1 MAIFVLRLRLD
12 VSTSRLRSTYR
23 CLIIMQQQ
31 QIQQQQQRLHRNLSH
46 GSIKTILRS
55 RAQSRGSAG
64 EDRQQPSTLVRTR
77 TVINQLQTPLY
88 CSEACPKK
96 DLEWSWPMPMSNA
109 QSAQLAT
116 KTKSHWKDKR
126 VSLAAHPAQLN
137 PAHVLRDLC
146 ALDLGATALPLARSN
161 SSTSSSAIGTH
172 DAAVETAA
180 QLCGSDKRVDEP
192 FSV

>member
-1 MAIFVLRLRLD
+1 MAIFVLHLRLD

-31 QIQQQQQRLHRNLSH
+31 QIQQQQQRLQRNLSH

-64 EDRQQPSTLVRTR
+64 EDRQLPSTLVRTR

-96 DLEWSWPMPMSNA
+96 DLEWSWPIPMSNA
-109 QSAQLAT
+109 REILEHRPPAINR
-116 KTKSHWKDKR
+116 DKR

-137 PAHVLRDLC
+137 PAHVSPPPPSPTL
-146 ALDLGATALPLARSN
+146 LPVLPN
-161 SSTSSSAIGTH
+161 S
-172 DAAVETAA
+172 
-180 QLCGSDKRVDEP
+180 
-192 FSV
+192 